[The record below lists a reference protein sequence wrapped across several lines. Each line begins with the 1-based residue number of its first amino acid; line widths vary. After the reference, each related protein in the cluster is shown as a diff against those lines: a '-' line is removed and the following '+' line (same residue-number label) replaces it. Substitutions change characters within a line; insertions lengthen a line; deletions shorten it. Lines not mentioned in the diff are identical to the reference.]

1 LIGFYDVLKGA
12 GPARVRRA
20 RLRLLRRLA
29 RLFAPASSLLE
40 GLTTIGF
47 FAFFIFLAAT
57 GIAILRRRG
66 EPSPEA
72 APAPVV

>member
-1 LIGFYDVLKGA
+1 LRNGGALPRWIGSVGLVSAFFGGWLG
-12 GPARVRRA
+12 
-20 RLRLLRRLA
+20 
-29 RLFAPASSLLE
+29 LFAPASSLLE

-47 FAFFIFLAAT
+47 YAFFIFLAAT